1 MKTRTA
7 TIHARTPS
15 ITILLMLT
23 CALAA
28 QTPGVG
34 NDDKA
39 AFNILSIKDGLPNA
53 SVSGIVQDSKGF
65 IWMTTQGGLCRYDG
79 SGFKVY
85 ENEPFDENSI
95 SGDLI
100 QTIFL
105 DKDDVLW
112 LGTYNGLNRF
122 DPATERFER
131 YRFSPDSATSLSN
144 DLVITIARDA
154 KGRLWAGTL
163 NGLDRLD
170 ESTGAFTRYYHDDGN
185 KRSIP
190 NNVIRALFLDSKG
203 RFWVGTTGGGLACYD
218 YDKDDFDNRA
228 PMGTPTKGSAA
239 RQDKYSVQGFPSSS
253 SVQSISESRDGAL
266 WVGAW
271 GTGLV
276 RYLPDEG
283 SSTVFDLPDNKLYVV
298 NAQDE
303 ERVYAGTWGG
313 GLYVLEPATGKT
325 VAYKTSL
332 AMGAIPN
339 DVIYS
344 ILVDASKEL
353 WVGTNGG
360 GAARLDRTRR
370 SFSAYVFDPSNP
382 GSLPNGKVIA
392 TLRDSKG
399 RLWTSVYGNG
409 IHLLDEE
416 TGAWRHFLHRDG
428 DPTSVGDNICNSI
441 YEDREGRIWV
451 CTNVGLSLLDER
463 TWTFRTWIPEAGKP
477 DSLASGIIY
486 AILEDPKGNYWL
498 GTYTAGL
505 EYWDRARGTFT
516 HYPFSPSDPNSISD
530 NLVTGLAYDPSGRL
544 WVSTNNGLNRFD
556 DGHFVRYTYDPVRT
570 SGLSSSSILRIYFD
584 SLGVMWVGTR
594 GGGLNR
600 YEPETDSFTHFMR
613 KDGLPSNIVYAV
625 LEDAMS
631 DLWIVTQTGIARYD
645 RQGASLRKVTLYKEL
660 ENASFTSGASSGR
673 GGEFFLGSVG
683 MLVRFEPSRYDRN
696 THAPPV
702 YITGLQAANRP
713 KILAP
718 TRTGDGIQL
727 SLANWENSIEVRFA
741 ALDYRDPTSNQFA
754 YKLEGFDSDWTYS
767 STRNFATYTN
777 LPGGRYV
784 FRVRASN
791 NDGVWNDVGAALP
804 FKVAYPLFLSP
815 AAIVFYLLTFILI
828 GYALASLRSNRLLA
842 QKVKALTI
850 AEKALTEANGE
861 ARRLAIEAEQ
871 ANRAKSE
878 FIATMSHEIRTPIH
892 GVVGMAEVLSR
903 SDLAR
908 EQAEKVDTIRK
919 SGESLLDLINDVLD
933 FSKIEA
939 KKISIEEVP
948 FDLGRFADETRAFFA
963 SAAKEK
969 GLYFEV
975 SWDARLPRY
984 VRGDQLRLRQ
994 VLLNIIGNAIKF
1006 TEAGGVRVHF
1016 EAAQDIAAAEGSAAI
1031 RFRVVD
1037 TGIGI
1042 AKDRQAEL
1050 FRPFTQ
1056 ADQSTTRRYGGTG
1069 LGLSI
1074 SKSYVELMGGNLLLE
1089 SEEGKGSTFMFTLTL
1104 RLSTE
1109 AEVAGTAGHS
1119 SKSFSLAGAEI
1130 LVVDDDDVNRKV
1142 ATSFLSELG
1151 AKSGEVASGAD
1162 AIEELKR
1169 RNYDLVLVDC
1179 MMPVMDGFETAR
1191 RIRAPG
1197 SGTKNPGVPI
1207 VAMTAKSQPED
1218 RLRCKAAGMDDCLV
1232 KPFSIRQLGEAIS
1245 KVLARDG
1252 RANTLGDTGS
1262 AGSAGPAM
1270 ASGPAGFRSGVILD
1284 KATAASLPL
1293 FDEEDFDRHYRQ
1305 APDLAREIL
1314 GLFLEQTRPLFERA
1328 QAAAIQGNWAE
1339 VEDAM
1344 HRMKGSSGAIAAPKL
1359 SMMASD
1365 IHEAARTAA
1374 GGPLG
1379 ADGAGGPGG
1388 AQASGADIA
1397 SLLEAFDSALAELE
1411 VRLRAYL
1418 ARLGPA
1424 TAPDRSGETL

>member
-1 MKTRTA
+1 MA
-7 TIHARTPS
+7 SAVIM
-15 ITILLMLT
+15 LMLT

-28 QTPGVG
+28 QTSGAA
-34 NDDKA
+34 DDKA
-39 AFNILSIKDGLPNA
+39 AFTLLSIKDGLPNA

-144 DLVITIARDA
+144 DLVIAIARDA

-163 NGLDRLD
+163 NGLNRLD
-170 ESTGAFTRYYHDDGN
+170 ESAGTFTRYYHDDRN
-185 KRSIP
+185 ERSVP

-203 RFWVGTTGGGLACYD
+203 RLWVGTTGGGLACYD
-218 YDKDDFDNRA
+218 YGKDDFENRTA
-228 PMGTPTKGSAA
+228 MGGPPQGGAA
-239 RQDKYSVQGFPSSS
+239 RQAKYAFTGFPPSS

-283 SSTVFDLPDNKLYVV
+283 SSTVYNLPDSKLYVV
-298 NAQDE
+298 NSQDAE
-303 ERVYAGTWGG
+303 KVYAGTWGG
-313 GLYVLEPATGKT
+313 GLFVLEPATGKI
-325 VAYKTSL
+325 VSYKTSL
-332 AMGAIPN
+332 ALGSIPN
-339 DVIYS
+339 DVVYS
-344 ILVDASKEL
+344 ILVDASREL
-353 WVGTNGG
+353 WIGTNGG

-409 IHLLDEE
+409 IHLLDGK
-416 TGAWRHFLHRDG
+416 TGSWRHFLHRDG
-428 DPTSVGDNICNSI
+428 DATSVGDNICNSI
-441 YEDREGRIWV
+441 YEDSKGNIWV
-451 CTNVGLSLLDER
+451 CTNVGLSLLDEK
-463 TWTFRTWIPEAGKP
+463 TWTFRTWRPEEGNP

-486 AILEDPKGNYWL
+486 AILEDPEGGYWV

-505 EYWDRARGTFT
+505 EHWDRAKGTFT
-516 HYPFSPSDPNSISD
+516 HYPFSPSDPTSLSD

-544 WVSTNNGLNRFD
+544 WVATNNGLNRFM
-556 DGHFVRYTYDPVRT
+556 DGHFIRYSYDPART

-600 YEPETDSFTHFMR
+600 YEPASDSFTHFMR

-645 RQGASLRKVTLYKEL
+645 RQSASLRKVTLYKEL

-702 YITGLQAANRP
+702 FITGLQAANRP
-713 KILAP
+713 KMLSP
-718 TRTGDGIQL
+718 TRTGDGTQIA
-727 SLANWENSIEVRFA
+727 LANWENSIEVRFA

-791 NDGVWNDVGAALP
+791 NDGIWNDVGAALP

-815 AAIVFYLLTFILI
+815 VAICFYLLTLILV

-842 QKVKALTI
+842 QKVKALTT
-850 AEKALTEANGE
+850 AEKALMKASGE
-861 ARRLAIEAEQ
+861 AQRLAVEAEQ

-892 GVVGMAEVLSR
+892 GVVGMAEVLAR
-903 SDLAR
+903 SDLDR
-908 EQAEKVDTIRK
+908 EQAEKVETIKR
-919 SGESLLDLINDVLD
+919 SGESLLALINDVLD

-939 KKISIEEVP
+939 RKISIEEAP
-948 FDLGRFADETRAFFA
+948 FDLERFADDTRAFFA
-963 SAAKEK
+963 SSAKEK

-975 SWDARLPRY
+975 SWDPRLPRY
-984 VRGDQLRLRQ
+984 VRSDQLRLRQ

-1006 TEAGGVRVHF
+1006 TESGGVRVHF
-1016 EAAQDIAAAEGSAAI
+1016 ETAPDLAAPEGSVAV

-1042 AKDRQAEL
+1042 ARDRQAEL

-1074 SKSYVELMGGNLLLE
+1074 SKSYVELMGGNLALE
-1089 SEEGKGSTFMFTLTL
+1089 SEEGRGSTFTFALVL
-1104 RLSTE
+1104 HLSTE
-1109 AEVAGTAGHS
+1109 AEVAGAEGHPTA
-1119 SKSFSLAGAEI
+1119 SFSLAGASV

-1151 AKSGEVASGAD
+1151 ARSAEAASGAG
-1162 AIEELKR
+1162 AIEALRQKK
-1169 RNYDLVLVDC
+1169 YDLVLVDC

-1191 RIRAPG
+1191 RIRDPG
-1197 SGTKNPGVPI
+1197 SGALDPGVPI
-1207 VAMTAKSQPED
+1207 IAMTAKSQPED
-1218 RLRCKAAGMDDCLV
+1218 RLRCQAAGMDDCLV
-1232 KPFSIRQLGEAIS
+1232 KPFSIRQLGEAVS
-1245 KVLARDG
+1245 MVLSRGARTV
-1252 RANTLGDTGS
+1252 TLGDTMSGGS
-1262 AGSAGPAM
+1262 GCPGGGPA
-1270 ASGPAGFRSGVILD
+1270 AAPAGQAGFRSGVILD
-1284 KATAASLPL
+1284 DRPSSALLPV
-1293 FDEEDFDRHYRQ
+1293 FDEEDFERHYRQ

-1314 GLFLEQTRPLFERA
+1314 GLFLGQTRPLFESARE
-1328 QAAAIQGNWAE
+1328 AAGRGAWAE

-1344 HRMKGSSGAIAAPKL
+1344 HRMKGSAGAIAAPRL

-1365 IHEAARTAA
+1365 IHEAVREAKGGADNAGSA
-1374 GGPLG
+1374 GG
-1379 ADGAGGPGG
+1379 AGSPGG
-1388 AQASGADIA
+1388 VPTAVAGIA
-1397 SLLEAFDSALAELE
+1397 ALLEAYDSTLSELE
-1411 VRLRAYL
+1411 GRLRAYL
-1418 ARLGPA
+1418 ARLGRA
-1424 TAPDRSGETL
+1424 GARDGGDEAL

>member
-1 MKTRTA
+1 MDTRTA
-7 TIHARTPS
+7 TTHVRIAS
-15 ITILLMLT
+15 IMILVMLT

-28 QTPGVG
+28 QTPDVG
-34 NDDKA
+34 SDDKA

-131 YRFSPDSATSLSN
+131 FRFSTDSATSLSN

-163 NGLDRLD
+163 NGLNRLD
-170 ESTGAFTRYYHDDGN
+170 ESTGTFTRYYHEDGN
-185 KRSIP
+185 ERSVP

-203 RFWVGTTGGGLACYD
+203 RFWVGTTGGGLARYD
-218 YDKDDFDNRA
+218 YDKDDFENRVDA
-228 PMGTPTKGSAA
+228 GRPPKGSAG
-239 RQDKYSVQGFPSSS
+239 RQASYSVGGFPSSS

-283 SSTVFDLPDNKLYVV
+283 SSTVYSLPDSKLYVV
-298 NAQDE
+298 NARDA

-313 GLYVLEPATGKT
+313 GLFVLEPATGRIT
-325 VAYKTSL
+325 SYKTSL

-339 DVIYS
+339 DVVYS
-344 ILVDASKEL
+344 ILVDASREL

-370 SFSAYVFDPSNP
+370 SFSAFVFDPSNP

-409 IHLLDEE
+409 IHLLDGK
-416 TGAWRHFLHRDG
+416 TGAWRHFLHREG

-441 YEDREGRIWV
+441 YEDSKGNIWV
-451 CTNVGLSLLDER
+451 CTNVGLSLLDEG
-463 TWTFRTWIPEAGKP
+463 TWTFRTWVPEAGKP
-477 DSLASGIIY
+477 DSLASGIVY
-486 AILEDPKGNYWL
+486 AILEDPKGNFWV

-505 EYWDRARGTFT
+505 EYWDRAKGTFT
-516 HYPFSPSDPNSISD
+516 HYPFSPSDPTSISD
-530 NLVTGLAYDPSGRL
+530 NLVTGLVYDPSGRL
-544 WVSTNNGLNRFD
+544 WVATNNGLNRFE
-556 DGHFVRYTYDPVRT
+556 DGHFIRYTYDPART
-570 SGLSSSSILRIYFD
+570 SGLSSSSILKIYFD
-584 SLGVMWVGTR
+584 SLGVMWIGTR

-631 DLWIVTQTGIARYD
+631 DLWIVTQTGMARYD

-713 KILAP
+713 KILSP
-718 TRTGDGIQL
+718 TRTGDGTQL

-791 NDGVWNDVGAALP
+791 NDGIWNDVGAALP

-815 AAIVFYLLTFILI
+815 VAICFYLLIFILV
-828 GYALASLRSNRLLA
+828 GYALASLRSNRLLV

-861 ARRLAIEAEQ
+861 AQRLAIEAEQ

-903 SDLAR
+903 SELDG
-908 EQAEKVDTIRK
+908 EQAQKVETIRR
-919 SGESLLDLINDVLD
+919 SGESLLALINDVLD

-939 KKISIEEVP
+939 RKISIEEAP
-948 FDLGRFADETRAFFA
+948 FDLGRLADETKAFFD

-994 VLLNIIGNAIKF
+994 VLLNIVGNAIKF
-1006 TEAGGVRVHF
+1006 TEIGGVRVHF
-1016 EAAQDIAAAEGSAAI
+1016 EAVPDAGTPDGSAAF

-1042 AKDRQAEL
+1042 ARDRQAEL

-1074 SKSYVELMGGNLLLE
+1074 SKSYVELMGGKLLLE
-1089 SEEGKGSTFMFTLTL
+1089 SEEGRGSTFTFALVL

-1109 AEVAGTAGHS
+1109 AEAAEAEGRPAS
-1119 SKSFSLAGAEI
+1119 SFSLKGASV

-1151 AKSGEVASGAD
+1151 AESEEAASGAG
-1162 AIEELKR
+1162 AIEALR
-1169 RNYDLVLVDC
+1169 QARYDLVLVDC

-1191 RIRAPG
+1191 RIRDPG
-1197 SGTKNPGVPI
+1197 SGALDPGLPI
-1207 VAMTAKSQPED
+1207 IAMTAKSQPED
-1218 RLRCKAAGMDDCLV
+1218 RLRCQSAGMDDCLV
-1232 KPFSIRQLGEAIS
+1232 KPFSIRQLGDAVS
-1245 KVLARDG
+1245 RVLSRRG
-1252 RANTLGDTGS
+1252 
-1262 AGSAGPAM
+1262 AGAASGGTAPSGPA
-1270 ASGPAGFRSGVILD
+1270 GQAGFRSGVIVD
-1284 KATAASLPL
+1284 DRPSGSALPV

-1314 GLFLEQTRPLFERA
+1314 GLFLAQTRPLFESARE
-1328 QAAAIQGNWAE
+1328 AAGRGAWA
-1339 VEDAM
+1339 VIEDAM
-1344 HRMKGSSGAIAAPKL
+1344 HRMKGSAGAIAAPKL

-1365 IHEAARTAA
+1365 IHDAAKAAEGGAVGAVGAVGLGGTDGARTSVA
-1374 GGPLG
+1374 G
-1379 ADGAGGPGG
+1379 
-1388 AQASGADIA
+1388 IA
-1397 SLLEAFDSALAELE
+1397 SLLEAYDSTLAELE
-1411 VRLRAYL
+1411 GRLRGYL
-1418 ARLGPA
+1418 ARLGQSSA
-1424 TAPDRSGETL
+1424 QEGGEGAL

>member
-1 MKTRTA
+1 
-7 TIHARTPS
+7 
-15 ITILLMLT
+15 MLA

-28 QTPGVG
+28 QTSGAG
-34 NDDKA
+34 DDDKA
-39 AFNILSIKDGLPNA
+39 AFTVLSLKDGLPNA

-85 ENEPFDENSI
+85 ENKPFDENSI

-112 LGTYNGLNRF
+112 LGTYNGLDRF

-131 YRFSPDSATSLSN
+131 YRFSPASATSLSN
-144 DLVITIARDA
+144 DLVITIVRDA

-170 ESTGAFTRYYHDDGN
+170 EATGSFRRYYHDEDN
-185 KRSIP
+185 PRSIP

-203 RFWVGTTGGGLACYD
+203 RLWVGTTGGGFACYD
-218 YDKDDFDNRA
+218 YDRDDFDNRA
-228 PMGTPTKGSAA
+228 DMVAPPDGSAA
-239 RQDKYSVQGFPSSS
+239 RRAGYSIRGFPSSA

-276 RYLPDEG
+276 RYLPEED
-283 SSTVFDLPDNKLYVV
+283 SSTVYTLPDSKLYVV
-298 NAQDE
+298 NAKDE
-303 ERVYAGTWGG
+303 GKVYVGTWGG
-313 GLYVLEPATGKT
+313 GLFVLEPATGKIGS
-325 VAYKTSL
+325 YKTSL

-344 ILVDASKEL
+344 ILLDASQEL

-370 SFSAYVFDPSNP
+370 SFSAFVFDPSNP

-409 IHLLDEE
+409 IHLLDGK
-416 TGAWRHFLHRDG
+416 TAAWRHFLHREG
-428 DPTSVGDNICNSI
+428 DPTSLGDNICNLI
-441 YEDREGRIWV
+441 YEDSKGRIWV
-451 CTNVGLSLLDER
+451 CTNVGLSLLDEG
-463 TWTFRTWIPEAGKP
+463 TWTFRTWRHEEGNP
-477 DSLASGIIY
+477 DSLASSIVY
-486 AILEDPKGNYWL
+486 SILEDPKGNYWV
-498 GTYTAGL
+498 GTYTTGL

-516 HYPFSPSDPNSISD
+516 HYPFSPSDPTSISD
-530 NLVTGLAYDPSGRL
+530 NLVTGLAYDPEGRL
-544 WVSTNNGLNRFD
+544 WIATNNGLNRFEN
-556 DGHFVRYTYDPVRT
+556 GHFVRYTYDPART
-570 SGLSSSSILRIYFD
+570 SGLSSSSILRIFFD
-584 SLGVMWVGTR
+584 SLGVMWIGTR

-600 YEPETDSFTHFMR
+600 YEPETDTFTHFMR

-645 RQGASLRKVTLYKEL
+645 RQGASLRRITLYKEL

-696 THAPPV
+696 THTPPV

-713 KILAP
+713 KIRAP

-727 SLANWENSIEVRFA
+727 ALANWENSIEVRFA
-741 ALDYRDPTSNQFA
+741 ALDYRDPTGNQFA

-791 NDGVWNDVGAALP
+791 NDGIWNDVGAALP
-804 FKVAYPLFLSP
+804 FRVAYPLFLSP
-815 AAIVFYLLTFILI
+815 VAICLYLLTLILI

-842 QKVKALTI
+842 QKVKALTT
-850 AEKALTEANGE
+850 AEKALTEANLE
-861 ARRLAIEAEQ
+861 AQRLAIEAEQ

-903 SDLAR
+903 SALDR
-908 EQAEKVDTIRK
+908 DQAEKVETIRK
-919 SGESLLDLINDVLD
+919 SGETLLDLINDVLD

-939 KKISIEEVP
+939 RKISIEEAP
-948 FDLGRFADETRAFFA
+948 FDLERFADDTRAFF
-963 SAAKEK
+963 SSSAKEK
-969 GLYFEV
+969 GLSFEV
-975 SWDARLPRY
+975 SWDPRLPRY

-1006 TEAGGVRVHF
+1006 TETGGVRVSF
-1016 EAAQDIAAAEGSAAI
+1016 EAVPDSAAPGGSAEI

-1042 AKDRQAEL
+1042 AKERQAEL

-1089 SEEGKGSTFMFTLTL
+1089 SEEGKGATLMFALVL
-1104 RLSTE
+1104 HLSTE
-1109 AEVAGTAGHS
+1109 AEVTGAEMRRPRP
-1119 SKSFSLAGAEI
+1119 FSLAGIEI

-1151 AKSGEVASGAD
+1151 AKSAEAASGAG
-1162 AIEELKR
+1162 AIEELR
-1169 RNYDLVLVDC
+1169 RRSYDLVLVDC
-1179 MMPVMDGFETAR
+1179 LMPVMDGFETAR
-1191 RIRAPG
+1191 RIRDPG
-1197 SGTKNPGVPI
+1197 SGASDPGVPI
-1207 VAMTAKSQPED
+1207 IAMTAKSQPED

-1245 KVLARDG
+1245 RVLSRNGEDGTLRDAEAPG
-1252 RANTLGDTGS
+1252 TA
-1262 AGSAGPAM
+1262 APP
-1270 ASGPAGFRSGVILD
+1270 GPAGSRSGVIIDERPSSAL
-1284 KATAASLPL
+1284 LPA

-1314 GLFLEQTRPLFERA
+1314 GLFLAQTRPLFEDAR
-1328 QAAAIQGNWAE
+1328 AAAGRGDWTVI
-1339 VEDAM
+1339 EDAM
-1344 HRMKGSSGAIAAPKL
+1344 HRMKGSAGAIAAPRL
-1359 SMMASD
+1359 SMMAAE
-1365 IHEAARTAA
+1365 IHEAVRSATGNEARA
-1374 GGPLG
+1374 GGT
-1379 ADGAGGPGG
+1379 GG
-1388 AQASGADIA
+1388 AQASMADIRA
-1397 SLLEAFDSALAELE
+1397 LLEAYDSALAGLE
-1411 VRLRAYL
+1411 GLLRAYL
-1418 ARLGPA
+1418 ESLEKAGAR
-1424 TAPDRSGETL
+1424 DRQGKAL